1 MTIRLKNIFHYS
13 TSWVVLAP
21 SMQWRWEGWHFWQK
35 IENIESFTNLFRSK
49 CQSFCKFLLNTKS
62 FQLFCEKWSLNLANL
77 TKSLIFRFSSW
88 KFYPSLNIFY
98 TSATCGKFHVW
109 VIRAWYQTMNTCA
122 SLNRKSDW
130 ANFTSAFNEMYHTVQ
145 LSLSYNWLCSFSFC
159 IHVN

>member
-35 IENIESFTNLFRSK
+35 IEKIESFTNLFRSN
-49 CQSFCKFLLNTKS
+49 CQSFCKFLLKYTPAILWKIKPE
-62 FQLFCEKWSLNLANL
+62 FGKLHKRV
-77 TKSLIFRFSSW
+77 IFRVNFW

-98 TSATCGKFHVW
+98 TSATCDKFHVW

-122 SLNRKSDW
+122 SLNR
-130 ANFTSAFNEMYHTVQ
+130 NQILPILTSAFNEIYHTVQ